1 VHRNSWLIFERYAA
15 SFIAPGS
22 KVLEIGPD
30 GAPSTYRRCVKVELE
45 VWDTLDMTVELT
57 GEDHLTYHATHP
69 YEFPVPDDS
78 YDVVL
83 SGQVLEHVP
92 KIWRWMP
99 ELARVTRPG
108 GTVITIAPVTWPY
121 HEAPQDCWRAY
132 PDGLRALYDDAGLD
146 VELAEWGSV
155 ELEPMLARLPR
166 GLRRKSLWQKLSTS
180 VLLLHH
186 NTPLS
191 MQGAFDTVI
200 VGRKPVL
207 GEAPSDSAPA
217 SAAAS

>member
-1 VHRNSWLIFERYAA
+1 VHRNSWLMFERYAA
-15 SFIAPGS
+15 PFIAPDS

-30 GAPSTYRRCVKVELE
+30 ASPSTYRQCVTTE
-45 VWDTLDMTVELT
+45 VATWDTLDMT
-57 GEDHLTYHATHP
+57 GDDHLTYRATDP
-69 YEFPVPDDS
+69 YRYPVPDDS

-92 KIWRWMP
+92 KIWRWMT
-99 ELARVTRPG
+99 ELARITRPG

-132 PDGLRALYDDAGLD
+132 PDGLRALYEDAGLG

-155 ELEPMLARLPR
+155 ELEPVLARLPR
-166 GLRRKSLWQKLSTS
+166 ALRRKSMWEKISST

-186 NTPLS
+186 NVRLPL
-191 MQGAFDTVI
+191 QAAFDTVV
-200 VGRKPVL
+200 VGRKPDPEPGTRVR
-207 GEAPSDSAPA
+207 AP
-217 SAAAS
+217 

>member
-1 VHRNSWLIFERYAA
+1 MFDRYAA

-30 GAPSTYRRCVKVELE
+30 GSPSTYRQRVTVD
-45 VWDTLDMTVELT
+45 VAAWDTLDMTSDLT
-57 GEDHLTYHATHP
+57 GDDHLTYKATHP

-99 ELARVTRPG
+99 ELARVTRRG
-108 GTVITIAPVTWPY
+108 GTVITIAPVSWPY

-132 PDGLRALYDDAGLD
+132 PDGLRALYEDAGLD
-146 VELAEWGSV
+146 VALAEWGSV
-155 ELEPMLARLPR
+155 ELEPVLARLPR
-166 GLRRKSLWQKLSTS
+166 RLRGKSLWQKLSTS

-186 NTPLS
+186 NTRLPL
-191 MQGAFDTVI
+191 QAAFDTVV
-200 VGRKPVL
+200 VGRKPISDD
-207 GEAPSDSAPA
+207 APVTG
-217 SAAAS
+217 